1 MKQGSTGAVRQGRLR
16 TNGSRVRRRALRHR
30 GGMALVMTLGLVAAT
45 AATTSAGANAA
56 PTARAGSDSHMFR
69 QVNLVS
75 DIPGMAALTDPDVK
89 NPWGIAFG
97 PKKTPTPLWVNN
109 QFNPASAVPGIPAPA
124 DLLTN
129 ITLYAGANG
138 VNPISKVGLEVQAS
152 SPTGIV
158 FNPTSDF
165 MINQAGTDT
174 PARFLFNETF
184 VNDAG
189 DNSEGCV
196 TGWSNVPAPAPTT
209 TRTDA
214 CVEGAFPTGLA
225 LIPRHNGVGAHL
237 LVVDGFTGDPVVH
250 EYDTHFADVTMPGRF
265 VDPNVADEGMVPYN
279 AMFLKGKVYVTYF
292 TGPGQGGGAISVFN
306 RRGMFLKRLVTGD
319 PLNAPWGMAISPKGW
334 NGFGRALI
342 VGNVDNGMI
351 NAFGLKT
358 GRFRGTL
365 KDAHGDPFVNLGLW
379 GIAFGNGLVGTPRSL
394 LFAAG
399 VGNEPGSFDGIYEHG
414 LVGLIE
420 PLNRHDEVS

>member
-1 MKQGSTGAVRQGRLR
+1 
-16 TNGSRVRRRALRHR
+16 
-30 GGMALVMTLGLVAAT
+30 MALGLVAAM
-45 AATTSAGANAA
+45 AATTSTGAQAVGSA
-56 PTARAGSDSHMFR
+56 KAGSDRGMFR

-75 DIPGMAALTDPDVK
+75 DLPGMATLLDPEVK

-97 PKKTPTPLWVNN
+97 PRKTPTPLWVNN
-109 QFNPASAVPGIPAPA
+109 QFNPASGVPGIPAPE
-124 DLLTN
+124 DLLTK
-129 ITLYAGANG
+129 ITLYSGANG
-138 VNPISKVGLEVQAS
+138 VTPIAKVPLEVQAS

-165 MINQAGTDT
+165 VINQAGTDT
-174 PARFLFNETF
+174 PARFLFNEIF

-189 DNSEGCV
+189 DNSEGRI

-209 TRTDA
+209 TSTDA
-214 CVEGAFPTGLA
+214 RLDGAFPTGLA
-225 LIPRHNGVGAHL
+225 LVPRHNGVRAHL
-237 LVVDGFTGDPVVH
+237 LVVAGFSGDPDVH
-250 EYDTHFADVTMPGRF
+250 VYDTHFADVTMPGAF
-265 VDPNVADEGMVPYN
+265 VDPGIAATGMIPYN
-279 AMFLKGKVYVTYF
+279 VMFLKGKVYVTYF

-306 RRGMFLKRLVTGD
+306 RRGMFVKRLVTGD
-319 PLNAPWGMAISPKGW
+319 PLNAPWGLAISPKGW

-365 KDAHGDPFVNLGLW
+365 KDAHGDPFVNIGLW
-379 GIAFGNGLVGTPRSL
+379 GIAFGNGVIGTPRSL
-394 LFAAG
+394 IFAAG
-399 VGNEPGSFDGIYEHG
+399 VGLTPGSFNEVYEHG

>member
-1 MKQGSTGAVRQGRLR
+1 MRQGNTGAVLGARLHGS
-16 TNGSRVRRRALRHR
+16 NGASGRRALKRR
-30 GGMALVMTLGLVAAT
+30 GAAALTVAVGLVAAM
-45 AATTSAGANAA
+45 AATPSVGANAA
-56 PTARAGSDSHMFR
+56 SSAGSGHDSHRFR

-75 DIPGMAALTDPDVK
+75 DIPGMAALTDENVK

-97 PKKTPTPLWVNN
+97 PKKTPTPMWVNN

-124 DLLTN
+124 DLLTK

-138 VNPISKVGLEVQAS
+138 VNPISKVPLEVQAS

-165 MINQAGTDT
+165 VINQAGTDT

-196 TGWSNVPAPAPTT
+196 TGWSNVPAPAPAT

-214 CVEGAFPTGLA
+214 CLEGTFPTGLA
-225 LIPRHNGVGAHL
+225 LVPRHEGVPAHL
-237 LVVDGFTGDPVVH
+237 LVVDGVSAHIH
-250 EYDTHFADVTMPGRF
+250 EFDTHFADVTKPSRF
-265 VDPNVADEGMVPYN
+265 MDPHIAGTGMIAYNV
-279 AMFLKGKVYVTYF
+279 MFLKGKVYVTYF
-292 TGPGQGGGAISVFN
+292 NGPGQGGGAISVFN

-399 VGNEPGSFDGIYEHG
+399 VGNEPGSFEGIYEHG

-420 PLNRHDEVS
+420 PLNRHDEAN

>member
-1 MKQGSTGAVRQGRLR
+1 MRQHQPFKRRLL
-16 TNGSRVRRRALRHR
+16 RRRGGAALIV
-30 GGMALVMTLGLVAAT
+30 ALGLVAT
-45 AATTSAGANAA
+45 MAATTSEGANAA
-56 PTARAGSDSHMFR
+56 STANAHSHKGMFR

-75 DIPGMAALTDPDVK
+75 DIPGLATLTDPDVK

-109 QFNPASAVPGIPAPA
+109 QFNPASGSGLPA
-124 DLLTN
+124 DQLTN

-138 VNPISKVGLEVQAS
+138 VNPISKVILPNGQPAEVQAS

-174 PARFLFNETF
+174 PARFLFNENF
-184 VNDAG
+184 VDAAG
-189 DNSEGCV
+189 TAPEGCV
-196 TGWSNVPAPAPTT
+196 TGWSNVPAFAPTT

-214 CVEGAFPTGLA
+214 CVDPAFATGLA
-225 LIPRHNGVGAHL
+225 LVPRHNGVPAHL
-237 LVVDGFTGDPVVH
+237 LTVNGFTGDPVVH
-250 EYDTHFADVTMPGRF
+250 VYDTHFADVTKPGSF
-265 VDPNVADEGMVPYN
+265 VDPTIASEGMTPYN

-292 TGPGQGGGAISVFN
+292 IGPGQGGGAISVFN

-351 NAFGLKT
+351 HAFGLKT
-358 GRFRGTL
+358 GRLRGTL
-365 KDAHGDPFVNLGLW
+365 KDAHGEPFVNVGLW

-399 VGNEPGSFDGIYEHG
+399 IGVQPDSFDEIYEHG

-420 PLNRHDEVS
+420 PLNRHDEVK

>member
-1 MKQGSTGAVRQGRLR
+1 M
-16 TNGSRVRRRALRHR
+16 
-30 GGMALVMTLGLVAAT
+30 AAT
-45 AATTSAGANAA
+45 ASTGANAA
-56 PTARAGSDSHMFR
+56 ATAKAGHDRGLFR

-75 DIPGMAALTDPDVK
+75 DIPGMAMLTDPEVK

-109 QFNPASAVPGIPAPA
+109 QFNPASAVPGIPAPE
-124 DLLTN
+124 DLLTK

-138 VNPISKVGLEVQAS
+138 VNPIAKVPLEVQAS

-165 MINQAGTDT
+165 VINQAGTDT
-174 PARFLFNETF
+174 PARFLFNEIF

-189 DNSEGCV
+189 TAPEGRI

-209 TRTDA
+209 TSTDA
-214 CVEGAFPTGLA
+214 RMDGQFSTGLA
-225 LIPRHNGVGAHL
+225 LVPRHNGVPAHL
-237 LVVDGFTGDPVVH
+237 LAVNGFSGDPVVH
-250 EYDTHFADVTMPGRF
+250 EFDTHFADVTKPGSF
-265 VDPNVADEGMVPYN
+265 VDPTISSEGMIPYN
-279 AMFLKGKVYVTYF
+279 VMFLKGKVYVTYF

-319 PLNAPWGMAISPKGW
+319 PLNAPWGLAISPKGW

-365 KDAHGDPFVNLGLW
+365 KDADGNPFVNIGLW
-379 GIAFGNGLVGTPRSL
+379 GIAFGNGVIGTPRSL
-394 LFAAG
+394 IFAAG
-399 VGNEPGSFDGIYEHG
+399 VGLTPGSFEEVYEHG